1 MEYEVVLEVDDLDD
15 EDEVSFFIICNGY
28 ILQEIF
34 SDFDE
39 LFGWRF
45 NNFFID
51 FYFVQNVLLMRVSCY
66 NCKYCWLFF
75 IDFDN

>member
-45 NNFFID
+45 NNFLID
-51 FYFVQNVLLMRVSCY
+51 FYFVQNVFLMRVSCY